1 MHIMSFGRD
10 FAKGNMTLGMLAH
23 LHSFHICNIKPLKL
37 NFHIGKGGSI
47 NRTIIIGPCLLKA
60 TPKSK
65 S

>member
-47 NRTIIIGPCLLKA
+47 IIGPCLLKA